1 MIKLVFGLA
10 AVALVACIGGVSA
23 FAAGQTSRSGYDAPG
38 SAASSSSA
46 VYMAG
51 HCGSYVDAN
60 SDGVCDNRLSGDCGN
75 YVDANGDGICDNC
88 LSGGCGSY
96 VDANGDGIC
105 DNCQNSHCGA
115 GSGAGN
121 GDCAQSQHH
130 NCGENGRHH
139 GGSHR

>member
-1 MIKLVFGLA
+1 MKKLVFGLA

-60 SDGVCDNRLSGDCGN
+60 
-75 YVDANGDGICDNC
+75 
-88 LSGGCGSY
+88 
-96 VDANGDGIC
+96 GDGIC

-121 GDCAQSQHH
+121 GDCAQNQHH